1 MNAAAR
7 LRLMVARGL
16 VNLINDAGGLQRLQV
31 EALDNEPLDGVERVQ
46 NFGHTS
52 HPPRGSM
59 PVLVAVAGSRD
70 HMVAVAVDN
79 EEHRPRDLKEGE
91 SAMYNAHGVKLLF
104 DQDGNA
110 TLSCKKFIIDASDGI
125 QANTPLANF
134 SQALTVNG
142 MFSFK
147 AGLSGAGGG
156 QMTGNFTHAGGSFIS
171 NGITLHTHFH
181 GYVQPGN
188 GNSGEPQ

>member
-59 PVLVAVAGSRD
+59 PVLVAVGGSRD

-79 EEHRPRDLKEGE
+79 EEHRPRDLQEGE
-91 SAMYNAHGVKLLF
+91 SAMYNAHGVRLLF
-104 DQDGNA
+104 DQDG
-110 TLSCKKFIIDASDGI
+110 K
-125 QANTPLANF
+125 
-134 SQALTVNG
+134 QALDW
-142 MFSFK
+142 
-147 AGLSGAGGG
+147 GLSGVPETYLVDAQGIVRLHFRRPINERDVTEAILPLIKGGK
-156 QMTGNFTHAGGSFIS
+156 
-171 NGITLHTHFH
+171 
-181 GYVQPGN
+181 
-188 GNSGEPQ
+188 